1 VRVDDK
7 RRASLIA
14 DKYIG
19 ADGGPP
25 TEEEINRLV
34 DEPAV
39 ATAAAEAARDQKQ
52 VDILVGIASEAEL
65 FHNAEKTAFAT
76 ITLDGHGETHAVMSQ
91 GFRSWLRHR
100 FYKQTNGSPGSEVF
114 KSALNTIEAKA
125 LYEGD
130 EHEVYLRIAGHQG
143 AIYIDIG
150 DKHWR
155 VLQVTSDG
163 WSVIDKPPV
172 RFRRAA
178 TMLPLPLPVLGGSI
192 AELKR
197 FLNVPDDN
205 AFVLAVAFILGAM
218 RPTGPYTVLSLHG
231 PAGTAKSTFSEV
243 IRRLIDPGKPMLRS
257 LPKEKVDLFIA
268 ANNNHVVAFENV
280 SHIPTWLSD
289 LMCTVSTGGG
299 LSRRELYTD
308 FGEVTFDVQRPQIVN
323 GIVDFIVRGDLADR
337 AIPLVLRT
345 IEQDKRRYESK
356 FWSEFEAAAPRILG
370 ALLTALANGLRHLRA
385 TELKVLPRMADF
397 AIWAT
402 ACETGALWVEGLTFV
417 SAYARNR
424 EEATAIVLEDDHV
437 ARVLQQFMVARKAWE
452 GNATQLLKELTMLWG
467 GDTPDHWPKGPN
479 KLSNRIRRVQP
490 QLAQVGLTVHFDRS
504 ERQKT
509 ILLSVAAPA
518 SIVRTVIPS
527 LSSNFSSV
535 APDDTDEAT
544 VSGIVSGSPDG
555 SHDDPDDTRDAT
567 SAPTNPLMSK
577 GNDDHDDHDDTFPP
591 SRTGVCQ
598 QCGRRSL
605 ENEFHKVG
613 DAYVELH
620 KECVR
625 FWDGTPHPTLR

>member
-34 DEPAV
+34 DEPAA

-155 VLQVTSDG
+155 VLKVTSDG

-323 GIVDFIVRGDLADR
+323 GIEDFIVRGDLADR
-337 AIPLVLRT
+337 AIPLVLQT

-356 FWSEFEAAAPRILG
+356 FWSSSRPR
-370 ALLTALANGLRHLRA
+370 RRA
-385 TELKVLPRMADF
+385 FL
-397 AIWAT
+397 
-402 ACETGALWVEGLTFV
+402 
-417 SAYARNR
+417 
-424 EEATAIVLEDDHV
+424 
-437 ARVLQQFMVARKAWE
+437 
-452 GNATQLLKELTMLWG
+452 
-467 GDTPDHWPKGPN
+467 
-479 KLSNRIRRVQP
+479 
-490 QLAQVGLTVHFDRS
+490 
-504 ERQKT
+504 
-509 ILLSVAAPA
+509 
-518 SIVRTVIPS
+518 VR
-527 LSSNFSSV
+527 
-535 APDDTDEAT
+535 
-544 VSGIVSGSPDG
+544 
-555 SHDDPDDTRDAT
+555 
-567 SAPTNPLMSK
+567 
-577 GNDDHDDHDDTFPP
+577 
-591 SRTGVCQ
+591 C
-598 QCGRRSL
+598 
-605 ENEFHKVG
+605 
-613 DAYVELH
+613 
-620 KECVR
+620 
-625 FWDGTPHPTLR
+625 